1 MKTQIERRK
10 FTYKRNLL
18 VCGIILVGFLAATLA
33 HSKSKPAPVEVSP
46 KEPFQVKKSV
56 FNPES
61 KIELEFATVPQGKR
75 LVMQYVSLKATT
87 LNASLEI
94 LVACRIETGPGEI
107 TDPTLDLVVTSKRLF
122 DITALDSHI
131 AGGPISLYGE
141 PGDVVV
147 ASCNALGQ
155 QNELFALSGTL
166 VGYLVDVK
174 KPKHKHDDD

>member
-46 KEPFQVKKSV
+46 KEPFQVKISV
-56 FNPES
+56 F
-61 KIELEFATVPQGKR
+61 IADRLIDLEFATVPQGKR
-75 LVMQYVSLKATT
+75 LVMQYVSLQATT
-87 LNASLEI
+87 LNASFEI
-94 LVACRIETGPGEI
+94 PVACRIETGPGEF
-107 TDPTLDLVVTSKRLF
+107 TDPKLDLVVTSKRLF
-122 DITALDSHI
+122 GFTGLDSHL
-131 AGGPISLYGE
+131 AGGPITLYGE

-147 ASCNALGQ
+147 ASCNALSQ
-155 QNELFALSGTL
+155 QENKLQTLSGTL

-174 KPKHKHDDD
+174 KRKHDDD